1 VRSAPNLLQQLC
13 LQYTAVHSKPLQSW
27 MVLCC
32 GDSAHSFKEM
42 LQCPGNNRDR
52 ALCFCSPPTTLLTV
66 QCSTVHSK
74 SLQFWMVLCCGDW
87 HTLPMRRCGV
97 LATSAIVRSAPKP
110 LQQFCLQYCTVHSR
124 PLQPWMVLCCGKSAH
139 SFEQVLRTAVSWQQV
154 RAELLS

>member
-1 VRSAPNLLQQLC
+1 VRQACLRSEVRRLHVLTCFFRLLSRDRRIKGLLLC
-13 LQYTAVHSKPLQSW
+13 ALLLISYNNFACSTLQYTASHSN
-27 MVLCC
+27 
-32 GDSAHSFKEM
+32 
-42 LQCPGNNRDR
+42 PGWSCAVATR
-52 ALCFCSPPTTLLTV
+52 
-66 QCSTVHSK
+66 
-74 SLQFWMVLCCGDW
+74 